1 MERYYSFNN
10 NIQDLI
16 KIVWIIILSVFA
28 PIGIPVFILSLFFL
42 VNIFIGYHT
51 DRIVNKKDF
60 NLDKI
65 GKGFMLLLLY
75 FALLFIINIALSLY
89 NEEHLALTIPKFIT
103 WIASYF
109 YLINIVRNAK
119 QVFPTNEGL
128 KFFYEILTIQVLEM
142 IFSKFG
148 LKVDKFKMKND
159 GKEKEK

>member
-89 NEEHLALTIPKFIT
+89 NEDHLALTIPKFIT